1 MSASDRQRA
10 RRTLA
15 KYAVLQLPG
24 LVAVVAGL
32 AALVRW
38 FDMASWLAGLLL
50 GLWLLKDL
58 ALYPFLRVAYEESSR
73 NGTDGLIG
81 ALGTVRKRLAPEGW
95 VRVGS
100 ELWRAELVREG
111 DAAEVGSEIRVL
123 EVRGMTLRVEP
134 V

>member
-1 MSASDRQRA
+1 M
-10 RRTLA
+10 
-15 KYAVLQLPG
+15 KYVLLEAPG
-24 LVAVVAGL
+24 WIVAGL
-32 AALVRW
+32 VLAAAVQW
-38 FDMASWLAGLLL
+38 FELAPWVAGLLL
-50 GLWLLKDL
+50 ALWIGKDF
-58 ALYPFLRVAYEESSR
+58 ALYPLLRVAYEESSR